1 MSNPEVKIQ
10 DGNEQ
15 HEKWWIKYLPVE
27 RTGRKLTIHSKK
39 MFWWLAGT
47 VLFVAT
53 SQIVLDTNVDVPSR
67 GTISS
72 PDTVSENNFESIPE
86 ATISE
91 INGFSGRR
99 SNGGI
104 SVRLAGL
111 QVISRPRNLALI
123 PPGSFMEAKLASGA
137 SNGLVRAEVSKALS
151 VNGDIVI
158 PEGAFLVGSGSSSED
173 RLFVRFSQVVFKDG
187 TFGNLNAEACD
198 QSDKIVGLKG
208 SKVGNK
214 ALQLTGSLGLGFLG
228 GFSTALQDT
237 KGQQGAVVS
246 EPSLKNALLNGTATT
261 ALEESKNMM
270 QDLKNRQP
278 IIEVPQG
285 TSICVMVSGG
295 G

>member
-10 DGNEQ
+10 DGNEK
-15 HEKWWIKYLPVE
+15 HNKWWINYLPVE

-47 VLFVAT
+47 VVFVAT

-67 GTISS
+67 GSISS
-72 PDTVSENNFESIPE
+72 PDTVLENNFENIPE

-91 INGFSGRR
+91 INGFVGRR
-99 SNGGI
+99 SNGGVA
-104 SVRLAGL
+104 VRLAGL
-111 QVISRPRNLALI
+111 QVISRPRNLAQI
-123 PPGSFMEAKLASGA
+123 PPGSFMEAKLMSGA
-137 SNGLVRAEVSKALS
+137 SNGLVRAEVTRALS

-158 PEGAFLVGSGSSSED
+158 PQGAFLVGSGSSSED

-285 TSICVMVSGG
+285 TPICVMVSGG